1 MFTSKKAI
9 LSAIVLGAGIL
20 LGTSLLGQ
28 AKVSDDLQL
37 GPRPQGMGGAFIA
50 VADDINAGYWNPA
63 GIPQLNKK
71 ALGFMHSNPF
81 GLGDISLNYLS
92 FIHPTA
98 LSFLGGGFGF
108 SFAKQSAQLEQGP
121 EASINEMEENTY
133 ILSLGG
139 SLPDNSLYFGV
150 NFKALSVSETDE
162 GISRA
167 GSAYDLGLLY
177 YPAPKISL
185 GLMLRN
191 LSAHLG
197 EENFSTDTRVGVAGR
212 LLNDRLL
219 LAADYASKEDVAGKK
234 GTSWQSHLGA
244 EYWLTDTFALRV
256 GSDKGNMT
264 AGLGLT
270 FNLLGAEAP
279 EGVLDYSYRQ
289 DEELGYT
296 HRFALT
302 VLWD

>member
-1 MFTSKKAI
+1 MFTSKRQI
-9 LSAIVLGAGIL
+9 LSAIVLGMVIL
-20 LGTSLLGQ
+20 LGISLFSL
-28 AKVSDDLQL
+28 ARVTDDLQL

-50 VADDINAGYWNPA
+50 LADDINAGYWNPA

-81 GLGDISLNYLS
+81 GLSDVSLNYLG
-92 FIHPTA
+92 FIHPSA
-98 LSFLGGGFGF
+98 LSFLGGGFGL
-108 SFAKQSAQLEQGP
+108 SFAKQSAQLEQGKD
-121 EASINEMEENTY
+121 ASVNEMEENAY

-139 SLPDNSLYFGV
+139 SLPDNSLYFGA

-162 GISRA
+162 GLSRA

-197 EENFSTDTRVGVAGR
+197 SENFASDTRVGVAGR
-212 LLNDRLL
+212 LLDDRLI

-234 GTSWQSHLGA
+234 GTSWQYHLGA
-244 EYWLTDTFALRV
+244 EYWLTDIFALRV

-264 AGLGLT
+264 AGFGLT
-270 FNLLGAEAP
+270 FNLFGAGAP
-279 EGVLDYSYRQ
+279 QGVLDYSYRQ
-289 DEELGYT
+289 DENLAYT
-296 HRFALT
+296 HRFGLT
-302 VLWD
+302 ALWD